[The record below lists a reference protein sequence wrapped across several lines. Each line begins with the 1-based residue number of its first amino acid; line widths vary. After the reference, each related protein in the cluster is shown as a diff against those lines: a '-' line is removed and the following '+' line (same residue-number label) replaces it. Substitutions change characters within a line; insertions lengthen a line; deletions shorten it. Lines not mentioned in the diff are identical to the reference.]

1 MKNLRFLLPLLV
13 LLLAGCATPG
23 PTIAVNSAPGVDLTS
38 YRTWNFIQPL
48 GTDRSSGVR
57 TPLSTMLVSA
67 VQNEMAA
74 RGLTQSDSPELLVDF
89 FVTTQERIDV
99 RSTPNHSV
107 HRSHWNR
114 GWYSTWPSYS
124 TTVRQFTE
132 GTLLIDLIDPNLGAL
147 VAEGSAQSRIRSNE
161 FTQQQANNVVGQIM
175 AEMLPR

>member
-1 MKNLRFLLPLLV
+1 MNRLRFLLLLLV
-13 LLLAGCATPG
+13 VLAAGCATRG
-23 PTIAVNSAPGVDLTS
+23 PVIAVNASPEVDLTS

-48 GTDRSSGVR
+48 GTDRSSGIR
-57 TPLSTMLVSA
+57 SPLSTMLMSA
-67 VQNEMAA
+67 MQNEMAA
-74 RGLTQSDSPELLVDF
+74 RGLTQSDTPELLVDF

-99 RSTPNHSV
+99 RTTPTHSV

-114 GWYSTWPSYS
+114 GWYSTWPSYT

-132 GTLLIDLIDPNLGAL
+132 GTLLIDLIDPNLSAL

-161 FTQQQANNVVGQIM
+161 FTQQQANNVVGQVM

>member
-1 MKNLRFLLPLLV
+1 MTGRNRPVIFVPGLSLLEGEVLPQHHADICVGVLSDELAVFVDALRYL
-13 LLLAGCATPG
+13 
-23 PTIAVNSAPGVDLTS
+23 
-38 YRTWNFIQPL
+38 R
-48 GTDRSSGVR
+48 RH
-57 TPLSTMLVSA
+57 
-67 VQNEMAA
+67 EMAA

-89 FVTTQERIDV
+89 FVTTQERLDV

-132 GTLLIDLIDPNLGAL
+132 GTLLIDLIDPNLSAL